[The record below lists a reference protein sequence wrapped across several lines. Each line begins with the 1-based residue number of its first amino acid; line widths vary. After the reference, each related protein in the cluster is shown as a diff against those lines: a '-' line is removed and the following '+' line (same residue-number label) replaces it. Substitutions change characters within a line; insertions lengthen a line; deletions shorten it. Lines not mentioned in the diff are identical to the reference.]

1 MRLQGRWQARAAWL
15 AAVLLRMVVWSLRW
29 REEGA
34 EPIRALHAAG
44 QPIIL
49 AFWHGRLALI
59 PEAYRRIGGQ
69 RVKILISEHRDGE
82 LIAQVMS
89 HWGYE
94 AVRGSS
100 RRGALKGAKG
110 MVRAARTGY
119 DLAITPDG
127 PRGPREELQAGVL
140 ELARWTGL
148 PVVPVTFSTAWGQ
161 EFSSW
166 DHFLF
171 PWPGSRAVVLWG
183 EPLHVPAD
191 TAPADLQRMQGE
203 LQAVMRAQRRRADQ
217 LIGAKGHE
225 DQHP

>member
-1 MRLQGRWQARAAWL
+1 MRLEGRWQSRVAWL
-15 AAVLLRMVVWSLRW
+15 AAILLKAIASSLRW
-29 REEGA
+29 QEEGA
-34 EPIRALHAAG
+34 EQIRALHVSG

-59 PEAYRRIGGQ
+59 PAAYRRIGGR

-110 MVRAARTGY
+110 MLRGAREGY

-148 PVVPVTFSTAWGQ
+148 PIVPVTFSARWGRC
-161 EFSSW
+161 FASW
-166 DHFLF
+166 DRFLF
-171 PWPGSRAVVLWG
+171 PWPGSRALVLWG
-183 EPLHVPAD
+183 EPMRIAAD
-191 TAPADLQRMQGE
+191 TPASEMTILQQQLE
-203 LQAVMRAQRRRADQ
+203 EQMRTQRQHADQ
-217 LIGAKGHE
+217 LMGRARQKDE
-225 DQHP
+225 EQ

>member
-1 MRLQGRWQARAAWL
+1 MRLEGPWQSRAAWF
-15 AAVLLRMVVWSLRW
+15 AAILLKAIATSLRW
-29 REEGA
+29 QEEG
-34 EPIRALHAAG
+34 EERIRALHASG

-59 PEAYRRIGGQ
+59 PAAYHRIGGR

-110 MVRAARTGY
+110 MLRAAREGY

-148 PVVPVTFSTAWGQ
+148 PIVPVTFSARWARR
-161 EFSSW
+161 FASW
-166 DHFLF
+166 DRFLF
-171 PWPGSRAVVLWG
+171 PAPFSRVVVLWG
-183 EPLHVPAD
+183 EPIVIAADMPA
-191 TAPADLQRMQGE
+191 ADMNVLQRQLE
-203 LQAVMRAQRRRADQ
+203 AQMRAQRQHADQ
-217 LIGAKGHE
+217 LMGHAPKKDKAE
-225 DQHP
+225 

>member
-1 MRLQGRWQARAAWL
+1 MRLAGRWQSRAAAL
-15 AAVLLRMVVWSLRW
+15 AALVLRGVAQSLRW
-29 REEGA
+29 QEEGA
-34 EPIRALHAAG
+34 DRIRALRESG

-59 PEAYRRIGGQ
+59 PAAYRRIGGQ

-110 MVRAARTGY
+110 MLRAAREGY

-127 PRGPREELQAGVL
+127 PRGPREQLQAGVL

-148 PVVPVTFSTAWGQ
+148 PVVPVTFSARWGRR
-161 EFSSW
+161 FASW

-171 PWPGSRAVVLWG
+171 PLPGSRAVVLWG
-183 EPLHVPAD
+183 EPMYIATDASPAEML
-191 TAPADLQRMQGE
+191 ALQRKLE
-203 LQAVMRAQRRRADQ
+203 DEMRAQRQRADRIMERVEEGWQ
-217 LIGAKGHE
+217 G
-225 DQHP
+225 